1 MSEWKDYYLG
11 DVVDYKKGFAFK
23 SNWYQRQGRYIV
35 RVSDTTLN
43 SINIA
48 SCNCISEEL
57 ASQFEIYSLLK
68 DDVIIATV
76 GSWPNNPSSVVG
88 KVVKVPNEANGA
100 LLNQNAVRLRGN
112 EKIDNKF
119 LYYLLKSNQFSRYI
133 VSKAQGSANQA
144 SITLKDIIHYSFKAP
159 ELEEQSLIANF
170 LYALD
175 DKIAVNRRICEN
187 LEAQAQALFKHWFI
201 DFAPFKNG
209 QFVESEL
216 GMIPEGWR
224 VGTLTDILDNIKDTI
239 KQGDNTELPYLPI
252 DSIPMK
258 SFLVNEVKD
267 NSEAQSSLIL
277 FKKYDILVGA
287 MRVYF
292 HRVVPAPFDGI
303 TRSTCFVLRPV
314 VRDYYSFA
322 LCCVNSNKAIQHAQK
337 TSKGSTMPYA
347 VWEGGFGT
355 FNIVIPPESVARE
368 FDVLI
373 KKDIEMIQTT
383 YFENLRLSTLRDTL
397 LPKLMSGQI
406 KV

>member
-1 MSEWKDYYLG
+1 M
-11 DVVDYKKGFAFK
+11 
-23 SNWYQRQGRYIV
+23 
-35 RVSDTTLN
+35 
-43 SINIA
+43 
-48 SCNCISEEL
+48 
-57 ASQFEIYSLLK
+57 
-68 DDVIIATV
+68 
-76 GSWPNNPSSVVG
+76 
-88 KVVKVPNEANGA
+88 
-100 LLNQNAVRLRGN
+100 
-112 EKIDNKF
+112 
-119 LYYLLKSNQFSRYI
+119 
-133 VSKAQGSANQA
+133 
-144 SITLKDIIHYSFKAP
+144 
-159 ELEEQSLIANF
+159 
-170 LYALD
+170 
-175 DKIAVNRRICEN
+175 
-187 LEAQAQALFKHWFI
+187 
-201 DFAPFKNG
+201 
-209 QFVESEL
+209 
-216 GMIPEGWR
+216 
-224 VGTLTDILDNIKDTI
+224 
-239 KQGDNTELPYLPI
+239 
-252 DSIPMK
+252 
-258 SFLVNEVKD
+258 VNEVKD

-368 FDVLI
+368 FNVLI